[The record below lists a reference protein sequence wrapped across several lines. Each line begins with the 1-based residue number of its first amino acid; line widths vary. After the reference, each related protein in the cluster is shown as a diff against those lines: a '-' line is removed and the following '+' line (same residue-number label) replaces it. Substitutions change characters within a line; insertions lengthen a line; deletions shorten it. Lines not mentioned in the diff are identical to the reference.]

1 VVQAAVLEGLAATEL
16 QVQMA
21 AAVVREATPRVMA
34 EQVARARSGTPAMV
48 PVVVEEA
55 QVITQGHL
63 VRVLSMAAAAREPE
77 EATLPRGQTGRKES
91 SSSPTSR

>member
-1 VVQAAVLEGLAATEL
+1 MVQAAVLEGLAATEL

-63 VRVLSMAAAAREPE
+63 VRVLSMAAAREPE